1 MFKKN
6 PKTGTAMLLAW
17 PETLCKE
24 TTVWYDY
31 LMRWLG
37 INKNGY
43 YKVGHAA
50 IVLIEDGA
58 EEAHY
63 FDFGRYHAP
72 VGYGRVRSA
81 VTDHELKL
89 NTKAKFAMGKLTNQI
104 AILEE
109 IKHNEACHGVGVL
122 YAAEARINFKKAY
135 QKALAMQEDSP
146 IIYGPLVWNGTNCSR
161 FVRTVALKAQP
172 KGLWARI
179 RLFLPYSVS
188 PSPMANILAFRTFYK
203 IKATEQQQAEH
214 GSIPVV
220 EYS

>member
-1 MFKKN
+1 MFKKS
-6 PKTGTAMLLAW
+6 PKTGTVFLLAW

-50 IVLIEDGA
+50 IVLIEDEA
-58 EEAHY
+58 DEAHY

-81 VTDHELKL
+81 VTDHELKVK
-89 NTKAKFAMGKLTNQI
+89 TKPAFVEGKLTNHNDL
-104 AILEE
+104 LEE
-109 IKHNEACHGVGVL
+109 IKHNEACHGDGVL
-122 YAAEARINFKKAY
+122 YAAEARVDFNKAY
-135 QKALAMQEDSP
+135 QKALEMQHNSP
-146 IIYGPLVWNGTNCSR
+146 IAYGPLVWNGTNCSR
-161 FVRTVALKAQP
+161 FVRTVALKGKP
-172 KGLWARI
+172 TGLWARI

-188 PSPMANILAFRTFYK
+188 PSPMANVLAFRRFYK
-203 IKATEQQQAEH
+203 ITASEEPQTVGK
-214 GSIPVV
+214 SIPVV